1 MRINF
6 VSFSQWLILCGIVC
20 GKYGEVIMLILFFFL
35 LLTFKKGQIYNCK
48 GIIVFFF
55 LLGSYTIPL
64 LLFNGYFFCVFIYR
78 QFFILNRTNLDALW
92 NKYIRIS
99 YYVSVLGIIQ
109 LIICLFIGIDIFP
122 NAFVPDGRVMRIH
135 SIFQEAGNL
144 GTFLIPAVACISR

>member
-55 LLGSYTIPL
+55 WVHIQYLYYYSMD
-64 LLFNGYFFCVFIYR
+64 
-78 QFFILNRTNLDALW
+78 IL
-92 NKYIRIS
+92 
-99 YYVSVLGIIQ
+99 
-109 LIICLFIGIDIFP
+109 
-122 NAFVPDGRVMRIH
+122 
-135 SIFQEAGNL
+135 
-144 GTFLIPAVACISR
+144 

>member
-55 LLGSYTIPL
+55 LLS
-64 LLFNGYFFCVFIYR
+64 YFFFIVTHSFLR
-78 QFFILNRTNLDALW
+78 FLGFFLPVPHLSIYNTS
-92 NKYIRIS
+92 I
-99 YYVSVLGIIQ
+99 IIQ
-109 LIICLFIGIDIFP
+109 WIFSSKVYSTVYSS
-122 NAFVPDGRVMRIH
+122 FFLCVYI
-135 SIFQEAGNL
+135 STIFYIESHQFRCFME
-144 GTFLIPAVACISR
+144 

>member
-20 GKYGEVIMLILFFFL
+20 GKYGEVIMLIQAENIANFL
-35 LLTFKKGQIYNCK
+35 C
-48 GIIVFFF
+48 IVFFF

-64 LLFNGYFFCVFIYR
+64 LLFNGYSLAKFIQQYTLLFFCVFIYR

-109 LIICLFIGIDIFP
+109 FIICFLVLKCFFPVRLFGI
-122 NAFVPDGRVMRIH
+122 
-135 SIFQEAGNL
+135 
-144 GTFLIPAVACISR
+144 ISL

>member
-64 LLFNGYFFCVFIYR
+64 LLFNGYSLAKFIQQYTLLFFCVFIYR

-99 YYVSVLGIIQ
+99 YLS
-109 LIICLFIGIDIFP
+109 LIHI
-122 NAFVPDGRVMRIH
+122 
-135 SIFQEAGNL
+135 
-144 GTFLIPAVACISR
+144 